1 MDTAGLPCSSQP
13 KIGGKGHGRHSIVL
27 MAALNV
33 YLHSLLHVSS
43 SAYFTFLYIL
53 IFVLF
58 SAPDGIGRGKLRSVF
73 YVALI
78 EVL

>member
-1 MDTAGLPCSSQP
+1 MDTAGLPCSIQP

-33 YLHSLLHVSS
+33 YLHSLLSS